1 MSVLQESL
9 YFGFVLSLLAY
20 SFGVWLK
27 RRLRWAILNPL
38 LVSVTLVIL
47 CLKAAGINYDTYN
60 QSAEFISYLLTP
72 ATVCLAVPMYRQIDL
87 LKQNLAAV
95 VVSIASGV
103 ITGAA
108 SIFSMCLIFK
118 LEHVHYVTLLPKS
131 VTTAIGMGISEEAG
145 GIVAITVA
153 CIVVTGIFGNIIAEA
168 LFKLFR
174 IRNPIARGLALGT
187 SAHAI
192 GTAKALELG
201 ETEGAMSSLSIA
213 VAGILTVV
221 VVPLISELI

>member
-27 RRLRWAILNPL
+27 RRLCWAILNPL
-38 LVSVTLVIL
+38 LVSVVLVIL
-47 CLKAAGINYDTYN
+47 CLKAARIDYDTYN
-60 QSAEFISYLLTP
+60 QSARFISYLLTP

-145 GIVAITVA
+145 CIVAITVA
-153 CIVVTGIFGNIIAEA
+153 CLVVTGIFGNIIAEA
-168 LFKLFR
+168 LFKLSR

-187 SAHAI
+187 SAHSI